1 MTTIRDVGLGTRIR
15 ARRKQL
21 GIKQADLARAVDI
34 QPQSLYRI
42 EVGDVTNPGVELVDA
57 IAKKLEV
64 TTDFL
69 IRGTKHAERA
79 A

>member
-1 MTTIRDVGLGTRIR
+1 VDLGKRIR
-15 ARRKQL
+15 ARREEL

-57 IAKKLEV
+57 LARELKC
-64 TTDFL
+64 TTDHL
-69 IRGTKHAERA
+69 IRGTKHAGRA